1 MKISKLTKKVLS
13 WLLIASLLLCVGC
26 VKQESISEDPIEES
40 YIEYHFRN
48 DKLLNQH
55 YEKHGIDMGFD
66 SPKEYESAASDV
78 INNDEA
84 LSKQESEDNDFVFYI
99 EDTNEF
105 VVLSEDGYIRTYFL
119 PDAGISYYERQ

>member
-1 MKISKLTKKVLS
+1 MKISKLSKKVLS

-26 VKQESISEDPIEES
+26 VKQEDISEDLIEES

-119 PDAGISYYERQ
+119 PDAGISYYEKQ